1 MKTKAQGKSKLTSDK
16 VTSTPSLLKSREN
29 KRPSSPNE
37 NVVVDCGWGRL
48 LFANTFLNNQE
59 IVSSLRREK
68 LGRRD
73 IVLYVKDPQV
83 ILSLAPQDLFLD
95 PSHTLRLYLK
105 NYNTSQN
112 FSRGFHIRPVQTQE
126 DIEEANRIFKSH
138 NMVEIPQEFA
148 LNQKNSKKMIIRVA
162 EDNRTHKIIGITQ
175 GVDHTKTFDDPE
187 NGSSMWSL
195 AVESQAELPGIGM
208 ALVNDLAL
216 TFKNAG
222 RSFMDLSV
230 LDSNKKAMKMY
241 EKIGFEV
248 IGQFF
253 IKRKNPINEILFIG
267 SPPETRTNPYAKI
280 IINEAR
286 RRGIGVEII
295 DEESGYFNLTFGGRS
310 LVCHESLS
318 EITSAIAFNIC
329 SDKTMTRRLL
339 CQYNLSC
346 PDQMVAGDKSQNESF
361 FKKYERIV
369 VKPAVGEQG
378 KGITINPQ
386 TVADLHNAV
395 RNAKQVYEQVLL
407 EEFIEGEDLRI
418 IVINFEVIAAAIRQP
433 AQIVGDNK
441 STVKNLLIKQS
452 RRRASATGNESRIPI
467 DDETERCVREKGYTF
482 DSVLPLGEVVPAR
495 KTANLHTGGTI
506 TDVTSDLHPALAQAA
521 IMAAEIINIP
531 VVGFDFI
538 VDSPEKPN
546 YKIIE
551 ANERPGLANH
561 EPQPTAERFIDL
573 LFPQTKVIP
582 ILKTSMLK

>member
-148 LNQKNSKKMIIRVA
+148 LNQKNSKKIILRVA

-267 SPPETRTNPYAKI
+267 SPPETRMNPYAKI

-538 VDSPEKPN
+538 VDSPEKPD